1 MEVKYMKFKN
11 LDDIDQ
17 DILNLLSQ
25 NSRMSYIEIGKK
37 VNLSRVAVKSRI
49 QAMEKKGIIEQ
60 YSIIVNPQKVGRMV
74 SAFFDIEVQ
83 PSHLYEVASLLSEKD
98 YITDIYQMTGSSKLH
113 VHAIMELNKDLERF
127 LKDDLYKMPGIV
139 NVQCNLIISRIKTRK
154 GIRL

>member
-1 MEVKYMKFKN
+1 MKFKN

-139 NVQCNLIISRIKTRK
+139 NVQCNLIISRIKTRR